1 MTVSAYVWH
10 VLHRV
15 RWWLY
20 AQCSVAIIWAIDVS
34 LRPYFVKNILDM
46 LASTTPDAAYHDL
59 RVPIL
64 LYIGMSLVM
73 VGVFRLYDYLSLM
86 MYPIIKKEITE
97 SLMHRLMNHAHAF
110 YQTHFAGS
118 IGNKVREVMTDMA
131 DLTKKIID
139 RFFSHGLAIIIAVG
153 TLWWVNVGFAL
164 GLIVWILLFSLVT
177 FLMSKVAHT
186 MSEES
191 ASKRSRL
198 IGYIV
203 DVIGTIMTVRLF
215 NGQKHEE
222 ENLRH
227 YMKKYIGADRRRDWY
242 FLYLFTYQGISF
254 VCYQAFCLW
263 LLMVQFKNGTVT
275 AGDFALVLSINSA
288 IVDCLWYLVQD
299 IGECAEMYGT
309 ITQSLRTI
317 LSPYEIVDVA
327 GARVLVVTHGAIA
340 FENVYFQYKSQ
351 EPLFNN
357 LSITIP
363 AGQKVGLVG
372 FSGSGKTTFANLILR
387 IFDVTGGS
395 IRIDGQ
401 DIKEVTQ
408 ASLRD
413 AIGMIPQDPAF
424 FNRSVI
430 DNIRYGKFDA
440 PDEAVFEA
448 ARKAYAHEFIMRLP
462 HGYGALVGERGAKLS
477 GGQRQRLA
485 IARATLKDAPILI
498 LDEATSALDTITE
511 QHIQDAL
518 HTIMKG
524 KTVLAV
530 AHRLSTIKAMDR
542 ILVFDKGI
550 IVEDGSHQELLSREG
565 LYAQLWALQSEGK
578 LQDRKKSVT

>member
-1 MTVSAYVWH
+1 MTVTAYVWH
-10 VLHRV
+10 VLFRV

-34 LRPYFVKNILDM
+34 LRPYFVKNILDR
-46 LASTTPDAAYHDL
+46 LITTTPETVYTDL
-59 RVPIL
+59 SVPIL
-64 LYIGMSLVM
+64 LYIGMSLIM

-86 MYPIIKKEITE
+86 MYPMIRKIITE
-97 SLMHRLMNHAHAF
+97 SLMHRLMNHAHTF

-118 IGNKVREVMTDMA
+118 IGNKVREVMTDMS
-131 DLTKKIID
+131 DLTKKVID
-139 RFFSHGLAIIIAVG
+139 RFFSHGLAIIIAIG
-153 TLWWVNVGFAL
+153 TLWSVNTAFAL
-164 GLIVWILLFSLVT
+164 GLVTWIILFSLVSL
-177 FLMSKVAHT
+177 LMAKKAHAL
-186 MSEES
+186 SEEA

-203 DVIGTIMTVRLF
+203 DVISTIMTVRLF
-215 NGQKHEE
+215 NGISHEE
-222 ENLRH
+222 EILGH
-227 YMKKYIGADRRRDWY
+227 YTKKYMAADRRRDWH
-242 FLYLFTYQGISF
+242 FLYLFTFQGISF
-254 VCYQAFCLW
+254 ICYQAFCLW
-263 LLMVQFKNGTVT
+263 LLITRFKNSEVT

-317 LSPYEIVDVA
+317 LSPYDIVDVPNA
-327 GARVLVVTHGAIA
+327 QKLIVTRGSIS
-340 FENVYFQYKSQ
+340 FNDVYFQYKSQ

-357 LSITIP
+357 LTIAIP

-395 IRIDGQ
+395 ILIDEQ
-401 DIKEVTQ
+401 DIKLVTQ
-408 ASLRD
+408 TSLHD

-440 PDEAVFEA
+440 TEEEVIEA
-448 ARKAYAHEFIMRLP
+448 ARKAYAHEFITRMP
-462 HGYGALVGERGAKLS
+462 HGYNALVGERGAKLS

-485 IARATLKDAPILI
+485 IARAMLKNAPILI

-511 QHIQDAL
+511 QHIQEAL
-518 HTIMKG
+518 QVLMRE

-530 AHRLSTIKAMDR
+530 AHRLSTIEAMDR

-550 IVEDGSHQELLSREG
+550 IIEDGTHQELLTRDG
-565 LYAQLWALQSEGK
+565 LYAQLWTLQSGGK
-578 LQDRKKSVT
+578 LQDRKKISA